1 MTLIGIAVKLYVSTH
16 KIAVTKNDD
25 EIVILSNRPLSYLS
39 AIAPAHTL
47 SNNIGTSLPKI
58 DNPQINCVM
67 ISGKYKP
74 I

>member
-39 AIAPAHTL
+39 AIA
-47 SNNIGTSLPKI
+47 LPTHLVTILVQVCKI